1 MLQIS
6 IPALMWT
13 VQGLECA
20 RRTVRM
26 TLAVSV
32 LNNVPPIRIQCALRM
47 EQHTITNAGMSYV
60 TAEDWKIT
68 LCTIQ
73 EAVKVRELLCNYVL
87 HQQMTDDQH

>member
-1 MLQIS
+1 
-6 IPALMWT
+6 MWT

-47 EQHTITNAGMSYV
+47 EQHTITNAGMS
-60 TAEDWKIT
+60 
-68 LCTIQ
+68 
-73 EAVKVRELLCNYVL
+73 
-87 HQQMTDDQH
+87 